1 MESKKK
7 NKKSKGGSNRR
18 EFPHPLPGVAVYKG
32 PLKIKSQRDEVM
44 TEVTTMNFTG
54 LITSTAGGVID
65 SNYTSDPNS
74 YGLTDWTN
82 LVALYHEYRTLG
94 IRVEFYP
101 YNRYSKTTVV
111 CTPAIAVTDHATP
124 TSTLGGYQT
133 AMSHESAKKV
143 SWEDPWVME
152 ARMSGIEE
160 SGFISTAGTTALF
173 SVKYYSDGLSVST
186 VYGRFFVYVVLEM
199 RGRK

>member
-1 MESKKK
+1 METKKK
-7 NKKSKGGSNRR
+7 NKKSKRSSDRSG
-18 EFPHPLPGVAVYKG
+18 FPRPNPGVAVYKG
-32 PLKIKSQRDEVM
+32 PLKIKSQKDEV
-44 TEVTTMNFTG
+44 TTDVTTMNFTG
-54 LITSTAGGVID
+54 LVTSTAGGVID

-111 CTPAIAVTDHATP
+111 CTPAITVTDHATP
-124 TSTLGGYQT
+124 SATLGGYQT

-160 SGFISTAGTTALF
+160 AEYLATSGTSALF
-173 SVKYYSDGLSVST
+173 SVKFYSDGLSVST